1 MTRPRKVEHWCQV
14 PNKVEIRG
22 NMEMNLLSIV
32 VSAYNEEAGIETF
45 YQTTREYGEALSKK
59 GWSYEFIFVN
69 DGSSDHTGE
78 ILNVLAQ
85 KDAEHVRIIHF
96 SRNFGHEA
104 AMIAGLDYAS
114 GDGLIFMDADLQH
127 PPKYISEIVNRF
139 DEGYQVISMVRTEN
153 KTAGIVK
160 NVTSSGF
167 YWLINRMSQI
177 RLEPNAS
184 DFFAITKEAQM
195 VLKRNY
201 REKVR
206 FLRGYVQD
214 IGFRRTTI
222 SYEAAPRVAGSS
234 HYSIKKLF
242 VFAVNTILCF
252 SNIPLKLGIVAG
264 LISAVLGVIVL
275 IYTLLSRQG
284 APSGYTTIIV
294 LLCFMFAIL
303 FLVVGIIGEY
313 IAVLFEELKDRP
325 IYIIADARNCEE
337 KKVNVSRW

>member
-1 MTRPRKVEHWCQV
+1 MEHWCQV
-14 PNKVEIRG
+14 PHKVEIRG

-32 VSAYNEEAGIETF
+32 VSAYNEEAGIESF
-45 YQTTREYGEALSKK
+45 YKTTREYCEALSGK

-78 ILNVLAQ
+78 ILNVIAQ

-114 GDGLIFMDADLQH
+114 GDGLVFMDADLQH
-127 PPKYISEIVNRF
+127 PPKYLYEIVSRF

-184 DFFAITKEAQM
+184 DFFAIAKEAQM

-325 IYIIADARNCEE
+325 IYIIADTRNCEE
-337 KKVNVSRW
+337 KR

>member
-1 MTRPRKVEHWCQV
+1 
-14 PNKVEIRG
+14 
-22 NMEMNLLSIV
+22 MNLLSIV

-45 YQTTREYGEALSKK
+45 YQTTREYGEALWKK

-127 PPKYISEIVNRF
+127 PPKYLSEIVNCF

-325 IYIIADARNCEE
+325 IYIIADTRNCEE
-337 KKVNVSRW
+337 KR